1 LEDQEGF
8 YCYQRIESALEGKS
22 PQAIVI
28 RTLPNDTDKLSR
40 KYSHTDPPF
49 WLNGLLCFF
58 AKGNPTLVIDL
69 PSVDKER
76 TKENS

>member
-1 LEDQEGF
+1 LVSIDLEDQEGDF
-8 YCYQRIESALEGKS
+8 IVTKEALESALEGKS

-49 WLNGLLCFF
+49 WLNGLFSLFLQ
-58 AKGNPTLVIDL
+58 ANEPLIDL
-69 PSVDKER
+69 P
-76 TKENS
+76 

>member
-1 LEDQEGF
+1 LVSIDLEDQEGF
-8 YCYQRIESALEGKS
+8 LLPTLESALEGKS

-49 WLNGLLCFF
+49 WLNGCFVSSS
-58 AKGNPTLVIDL
+58 KESTLVD
-69 PSVDKER
+69 
-76 TKENS
+76 

>member
-1 LEDQEGF
+1 LEDQEG
-8 YCYQRIESALEGKS
+8 ILLLPALESALEGKS

-49 WLNGLLCFF
+49 G
-58 AKGNPTLVIDL
+58 
-69 PSVDKER
+69 
-76 TKENS
+76 

>member
-1 LEDQEGF
+1 LVSIDLEDQDFIVTKEAL
-8 YCYQRIESALEGKS
+8 ESALEGKS

-49 WLNGLLCFF
+49 G
-58 AKGNPTLVIDL
+58 
-69 PSVDKER
+69 
-76 TKENS
+76 